1 MVQQL
6 GLLASTAG
14 GPSSIPGQ
22 ETKIPKATQPGK
34 KKNKTTPNQPT
45 NQKVILEIILKWCI
59 NSVFDLLFFLMYC
72 FVFIDLKYT

>member
-22 ETKIPKATQPGK
+22 KTKIPKATQPGK
-34 KKNKTTPNQPT
+34 KKKQNNPKPT
-45 NQKVILEIILKWCI
+45 NQPKSHSGDHSQVVHKLCL
-59 NSVFDLLFFLMYC
+59 
-72 FVFIDLKYT
+72 

>member
-34 KKNKTTPNQPT
+34 KKNNPKPT
-45 NQKVILEIILKWCI
+45 NQPKSHSGDHSQVVHKLCP
-59 NSVFDLLFFLMYC
+59 
-72 FVFIDLKYT
+72 

>member
-34 KKNKTTPNQPT
+34 KKKKKQPQTNQPT
-45 NQKVILEIILKWCI
+45 KKSFWR
-59 NSVFDLLFFLMYC
+59 SFSSGA
-72 FVFIDLKYT
+72 